1 MARKKFKTVAGYLRS
16 MADSLYLGQEKAKL
30 AGKPALS
37 DEDGQRQI
45 INNLLL
51 QLGIKDQVGFGEK
64 PLVAVER
71 MRKAAENDK
80 LAKDLD
86 TCLRWLARPEG
97 RYVKFV
103 GAAVTRVGVT
113 YAGERFT
120 EEEFAAIEKLAS
132 VRAITLEEAVKA
144 FRAEHDGAAP

>member
-1 MARKKFKTVAGYLRS
+1 

-30 AGKPALS
+30 AGKPPLS

-51 QLGIKDQVGFGEK
+51 QLGVKDQVSLNEK

-71 MRKAAENDK
+71 MRKAAESDK

-86 TCLRWLARPEG
+86 TCLRWLTRPEG

-103 GAAVTRVGVT
+103 RTSATRIGVT
-113 YAGERFT
+113 FRGESFT
-120 EEEFAAIEKLAS
+120 EEEFAAIKKLAS
-132 VRAITLEEAVKA
+132 VRAIPLEE
-144 FRAEHDGAAP
+144 P